1 MNTQVIHKNTCVSWT
16 MTLDSTNYQEPE
28 IINDQEVGI
37 SESVF
42 YLEPT
47 QIDDYDPE
55 FVAELLAEVPSTAVP
70 PSPIMNAEQ
79 QMDDHVKKLNASN
92 TVLNDTII
100 TSIDEHDE
108 LSTCQYPKAI
118 QDNQIPITSK
128 SMNIPSPVQ
137 EFLTCL
143 YRKYTE
149 KSIYDMIL
157 LYDNSFYRLSE
168 KYYSKDSWPCPDIV
182 SELLHNDPLF
192 TALYKELYYR
202 HIHVRLSPTM
212 EQRSGSFRQYS
223 ILFQLLLDVPN
234 DFILPNQW
242 IWDIF
247 DEYLYQFQTYQSI
260 LCKNS
265 KSKSDTLEQSDT
277 LIIWDHQ
284 SVLNVLSRFVDK
296 SNIHHYLGEN
306 DQYESPTFT
315 RNMGY
320 FALIS
325 MLRLYVLMGKFPDA
339 LTLIHGLDLGKR
351 DIIPR
356 VISCQL
362 ATFHYSGVAY
372 LLSGRYLDSIK
383 SFTSVLA
390 FIRPKQFQSSSKTR
404 FYDHMMKKADQM
416 YALLAICTF
425 IFPFKLEDNIQATL
439 KEKFGDEMTRLH
451 NGDIRK
457 ILEDLF
463 CFGTPKFVSPSN
475 NPMEFHFNNF
485 YEAAK
490 MQLRI
495 CSLRGYLV
503 LYKSIPL
510 EKLSKFVHQSIDD
523 VKKLLVLFK
532 RQILST
538 NNIDAIEYSQIDE
551 DSLLSQK
558 YSHQINTGFD
568 FYMRDMIIYI
578 VENRAPKRYHDYFT
592 RHVQKLNALLH
603 QQRISNHGVFDT
615 SQ

>member
-1 MNTQVIHKNTCVSWT
+1 MA
-16 MTLDSTNYQEPE
+16 LDSTNYQESE

-55 FVAELLAEVPSTAVP
+55 FVAELLAEVPSTDTL
-70 PSPIMNAEQ
+70 SPIVNAEQ
-79 QMDDHVKKLNASN
+79 HMDDHVNELNASSI
-92 TVLNDTII
+92 VSSDTII
-100 TSIDEHDE
+100 TFIDEHDE
-108 LSTCQYPKAI
+108 LLTCQYPKVI
-118 QDNQIPITSK
+118 EDSQILITTK
-128 SMNIPSPVQ
+128 FMNIPSPVQ

-143 YRKYTE
+143 YRNYTE
-149 KSIYDMIL
+149 KSVYDMIL
-157 LYDNSFYRLSE
+157 LYENSFHRLSE
-168 KYYSKDSWPCPDIV
+168 KYYSKDNWPCSDIV
-182 SELLHNDPLF
+182 SELFHNDPLF
-192 TALYKELYYR
+192 IALYKELYYR
-202 HIHVRLSPTM
+202 HIHVRLSPTI
-212 EQRSGSFRQYS
+212 EQKSESFRQYS
-223 ILFQLLLDVPN
+223 ILFQLLLDAPN

-260 LCKNS
+260 ICKNT
-265 KSKSDTLEQSDT
+265 KSISDILDQSDT
-277 LIIWDHQ
+277 LMIWNHQ

-296 SNIHHYLGEN
+296 SNIHHYLGES

-325 MLRLYVLMGKFPDA
+325 MLRLYVLTGKFQDA

-372 LLSGRYLDSIK
+372 LMSGRYLDSIK

-404 FYDHMMKKADQM
+404 FYDCMMKKADQM

-451 NGDIRK
+451 NGDMQK

-463 CFGTPKFVSPSN
+463 CFGAPKFVSPS

-495 CSLRGYLV
+495 CNLRGYLV
-503 LYKSIPL
+503 LYKSISL
-510 EKLSKFVHQSIDD
+510 DKLSKFVHQPLED

-538 NNIDAIEYSQIDE
+538 FNIDAIEYSQIDE
-551 DSLLSQK
+551 DLLLSQK
-558 YSHQINTGFD
+558 YSHYINVGFD
-568 FYMRDMIIYI
+568 FYMKDMIIYI

-603 QQRISNHGVFDT
+603 EERISNHDVFGT
-615 SQ
+615 S